1 MDQQNTMGTSGTAQ
15 DPANEFEEVH
25 SATPGDA
32 QEPEYQ
38 KLVEENQAVL
48 GGDEDDEGYEDDE
61 QEPSSDNESDLII
74 EGLKAQINVL
84 MKKSKADQDR
94 LMLALADADNARKR
108 AEADVERERKYALE
122 KFVKALL
129 PVVDALDRALEVS
142 DHNNPAL
149 KPTLEGVESTMQ
161 LFLKELASF
170 GVERIDPKG
179 RPFDPNVHQAVAVTS
194 SDHVAPNTILDVMQ
208 KGFLLNGRVVRPA
221 MVVVSKQP
229 EAPRPEG
236 GINIQA

>member
-1 MDQQNTMGTSGTAQ
+1 MDQQNTMGSAQ
-15 DPANEFEEVH
+15 DPAKEFEEAQTQE
-25 SATPGDA
+25 SFDA
-32 QEPEYQ
+32 PDAKDPEYQ
-38 KLVEENQAVL
+38 KLMEENLAVL
-48 GGDEDDEGYEDDE
+48 GDEYESCEDED
-61 QEPSSDNESDLII
+61 QEPFDDNDGDIII
-74 EGLKAQINVL
+74 EGLKAQINAL
-84 MKKSKADQDR
+84 MQKSKADQDR

-129 PVVDALDRALEVS
+129 PVVDALDRALELS
-142 DHNNPAL
+142 DRTNPAL
-149 KPTLEGVESTMQ
+149 KPTLDGVDSTMQ
-161 LFLKELASF
+161 LFLKELSSF

-179 RPFDPNVHQAVAVTS
+179 QTFDPNLHQAVAVAP
-194 SDHVAPNTILDVMQ
+194 SDQVAPNTVIDVMQ

-229 EAPRPEG
+229 EAPGLEG